1 MGKQWVII
9 CFLIF
14 FIKLHSQVDRDSI
27 DLKYLEDQLYLSLTN
42 NVLIDKPATISQNGF
57 SGGFSFG
64 FIKDIPLNEKR
75 NFGVGIGVGY
85 SYDTYI
91 QNLKIVQDNQVTL
104 FSVSEDY
111 KTNRLGISAI
121 EFPFEIR
128 WRNSTPQK
136 YKFWRVYAGVK
147 ASYVVA
153 SKTTF
158 KDATETLTTKN
169 IAEFNR
175 IQYGMTLAV
184 GFNTWNLYV
193 YYGLKPFFESVDFKG
208 ETLDLKNVNIGLKFY
223 IM

>member
-64 FIKDIPLNEKR
+64 FIRDIPLNEKR